1 MEELLWWIIVLGLAA
16 LCALMIF
23 GALVEGSQPKG
34 LKVGDKMPAD
44 DGTPKNYGAFIKVCP
59 CCDRID
65 EIFVP

>member
-1 MEELLWWIIVLGLAA
+1 MEGLSMILAGVLGVICFVMMVEVL
-16 LCALMIF
+16 F
-23 GALVEGSQPKG
+23 EGSKPKG
-34 LKVGDKMPAD
+34 LQVGDKMPPD